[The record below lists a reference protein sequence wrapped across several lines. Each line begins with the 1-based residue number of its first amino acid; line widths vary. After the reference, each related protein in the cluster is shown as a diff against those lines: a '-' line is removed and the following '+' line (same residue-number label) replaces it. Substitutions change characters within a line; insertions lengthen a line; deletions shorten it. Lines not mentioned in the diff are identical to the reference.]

1 VESKASLKLKRLR
14 ADNDVMTHDPLTIA
28 FFALLAALALAAFW
42 TGSVYNKLVRLR
54 NRADALWADID
65 VQLKRRHDLIPN
77 LVAAV
82 SGYATH
88 ERGTLDEVTLAR
100 NQAIAATNTA
110 EQTQAENVLTGA
122 LGRLFANVER
132 YPELKAETS
141 FQRLEEELAQ
151 LEKVISMSRQAYN
164 LTVQAY
170 NNSVDTV
177 PNAYVAWFTRFEDR
191 PYLTAAESDRAVPEV
206 DMQMPPAPALRT
218 NS

>member
-1 VESKASLKLKRLR
+1 
-14 ADNDVMTHDPLTIA
+14 MTHDPLTIA
-28 FFALLAALALAAFW
+28 FFGLLAALALGLLW

-65 VQLKRRHDLIPN
+65 IQLKRRHDLIPN
-77 LVAAV
+77 LVAVV

-88 ERGTLDEVTLAR
+88 ERGTLDDVTLAR
-100 NQAIAATNTA
+100 NQAMAATTTA

-132 YPELKAETS
+132 YPDLKAEAS
-141 FQRLEEELAQ
+141 FQRLQDELAQ

-170 NNSVDTV
+170 NNMVDTL
-177 PNAYVAWFTRFEDR
+177 PNAYVAWLTSFKDR
-191 PYLTAAESDRAVPEV
+191 PYLTATESDRAVPEV
-206 DMQMPPAPALRT
+206 DMQMPPAPLLRG
-218 NS
+218 

>member
-1 VESKASLKLKRLR
+1 
-14 ADNDVMTHDPLTIA
+14 MTHDPLTIS
-28 FFALLAALALAAFW
+28 FFALLAFLALAGLW

-77 LVAAV
+77 LVAVV
-82 SGYATH
+82 SGYAKH

-100 NQAIAATNTA
+100 NQAIAATNAA

-132 YPELKAETS
+132 YPDLKAETS
-141 FQRLEEELAQ
+141 FRQLQEELAQ

-170 NNSVDTV
+170 NNTVDTV
-177 PNAYVAWFTRFEDR
+177 PSAYVAWFTSFGDR

-206 DMQMPPAPALRT
+206 DMQMPAAPALRG
-218 NS
+218 

>member
-1 VESKASLKLKRLR
+1 
-14 ADNDVMTHDPLTIA
+14 MTHDPLTIS
-28 FFALLAALALAAFW
+28 FFLLLAFLALAALW

-77 LVAAV
+77 LVTVV

-88 ERGTLDEVTLAR
+88 ERATLDEVTLAR
-100 NQAIAATNTA
+100 NQAMAATTTA

-132 YPELKAETS
+132 YPDLKAEAS
-141 FQRLEEELAQ
+141 FQRLEQELAQ
-151 LEKVISMSRQAYN
+151 LEQVISMSRQAYN

-170 NNSVDTV
+170 NNAVDTV
-177 PNAYVAWFTRFEDR
+177 PNAYVAWFTSFEDR
-191 PYLTAAESDRAVPEV
+191 PYLTAAESDRSVPEV
-206 DMQMPPAPALRT
+206 DMQLPPAPVLHT
-218 NS
+218 

>member
-1 VESKASLKLKRLR
+1 
-14 ADNDVMTHDPLTIA
+14 MTHDPLTIA
-28 FFALLAALALAAFW
+28 FFVLLAALALGTFW
-42 TGSVYNKLVRLR
+42 LGSVYNKLVRLR

-77 LVAAV
+77 LVAVV

-100 NQAIAATNTA
+100 NQAIAASNPG

-122 LGRLFANVER
+122 LGRLFANVEA
-132 YPELKAETS
+132 YPDLKAEAE
-141 FQRLEEELAQ
+141 FQQLHEELAQ

-170 NNSVDTV
+170 NNVVDMV
-177 PNAYVAWFTRFEDR
+177 PTAFVAWFTSFENR
-191 PYLTAAESDRAVPEV
+191 PYLTAAESDRTVPEV
-206 DMQMPPAPALRT
+206 DLNMPPAPALRG
-218 NS
+218 

>member
-1 VESKASLKLKRLR
+1 
-14 ADNDVMTHDPLTIA
+14 MTHDPLTIA
-28 FFALLAALALAAFW
+28 FFVLLAALALGTLW
-42 TGSVYNKLVRLR
+42 LGSVYNRLVRLR

-88 ERGTLDEVTLAR
+88 ERATLDEVTMAR
-100 NQAIAATNTA
+100 NQAMAASTPG

-122 LGRLFANVER
+122 LGRLFANVES
-132 YPELKAETS
+132 YPDLKAEAS

-151 LEKVISMSRQAYN
+151 LERVISMSRQAYN

-170 NNSVDTV
+170 NNVVDTV
-177 PNAYVAWFTRFEDR
+177 PTAFVAWFTSFENR
-191 PYLTAAESDRAVPEV
+191 PYLTAAESDRAVPAL
-206 DMQMPPAPALRT
+206 DMHIPPAAALRG
-218 NS
+218 

>member
-1 VESKASLKLKRLR
+1 
-14 ADNDVMTHDPLTIA
+14 MTHDPLTIA
-28 FFALLAALALAAFW
+28 FFGLLAALALAALW
-42 TGSVYNKLVRLR
+42 GGSVYNKLVRLR
-54 NRADALWADID
+54 NRADSLWADID

-77 LVAAV
+77 LVAVV

-100 NQAIAATNTA
+100 NQAMAATNTA

-132 YPELKAETS
+132 YPDLKAEAS

-151 LEKVISMSRQAYN
+151 LEQVISMSRQAYN

-170 NNSVDTV
+170 NNAVDTL
-177 PNAYVAWFTRFEDR
+177 PNAYVAWMTSFEDR

-206 DMQMPPAPALRT
+206 DMQMSPATNLRG
-218 NS
+218 